1 MSASQK
7 SDSSPVIKVVA
18 LAMRHAST
26 GLFMLAR
33 RGPNS
38 SGAGQWE
45 FPGGKIE
52 AGETNEQALIRE
64 IQEELSFDLSGL
76 NFKFIAENTHDYGHR
91 KIQIILYFVETQQ
104 KPQFVL
110 LDHDEL
116 DWYDLGNIENVN
128 LSFGDKYF
136 IPLLKSV

>member
-7 SDSSPVIKVVA
+7 NELGPVIQVVA
-18 LAMRHAST
+18 LAMRHRQT
-26 GLFMLAR
+26 GYFMLAR

-52 AGETNEQALIRE
+52 ANETKEEALIRE
-64 IQEELSFDLSGL
+64 IQEELSFDLTGL
-76 NFKFIAENTHDYGHR
+76 NFKFIAQNTHDYGHR
-91 KIQIILYFVETQQ
+91 KIQIILYLIEVDHR
-104 KPQFVL
+104 PQFVL

-116 DWYDLGNIENVN
+116 DWYDLKNIETVN

-136 IPLLKSV
+136 IPLLNSV

>member
-1 MSASQK
+1 MSASEK
-7 SDSSPVIKVVA
+7 NASGPVIKVVA
-18 LAMRHAST
+18 LAMRYVPT
-26 GLFMLAR
+26 GQFMLAR
-33 RGPNS
+33 RAPNS

-52 AGETNEQALIRE
+52 ANETNEQALFRE
-64 IQEELSFDLSGL
+64 IQEELSFDLAGL
-76 NFKFIAENTHDYGHR
+76 DIKFVAENTHDYGHR
-91 KIQIILYFVETQQ
+91 KIQIILYFVEVHQ
-104 KPQFVL
+104 KPHFVL

-116 DWYDLGNIENVN
+116 DWYDLNNIENVN

>member
-7 SDSSPVIKVVA
+7 NESGPVIKVVA
-18 LAMRHAST
+18 LAMRHLPT
-26 GLFMLAR
+26 GQFMLAR
-33 RGPNS
+33 RAPNS

-52 AGETNEQALIRE
+52 PNETNEQALIRE
-64 IQEELSFDLSGL
+64 IQEELSFDLTGL
-76 NFKFIAENTHDYGHR
+76 SFKLVAENTHDYGNR
-91 KIQIILYFVETQQ
+91 KIQIILYFVEVAE

-110 LDHDEL
+110 LDHDQL
-116 DWYDLGNIENVN
+116 DWYDLENTVNVN
-128 LSFGDKYF
+128 LSSGDKYF